1 MSRLPFWSARAFGV
15 RLRSAEAS
23 SEASDGRRDHRPAPS
38 CRSVPSAETRPG
50 VQKGVPPA
58 LVPVSR
64 CFGLGIRALAPRRAP
79 QNDLNARTWTGV
91 GAGGAG
97 RVCLPGREAQL
108 RPETLSAS
116 ASSSDVAPVVVAGK
130 SAVVSA
136 GDDEGRI
143 STRGLAAAALAL
155 KEELLAEF
163 GRCLVADVTSAVVG
177 AFAGRRSHSQG
188 ARDGACSP

>member
-1 MSRLPFWSARAFGV
+1 M
-15 RLRSAEAS
+15 
-23 SEASDGRRDHRPAPS
+23 
-38 CRSVPSAETRPG
+38 
-50 VQKGVPPA
+50 
-58 LVPVSR
+58 
-64 CFGLGIRALAPRRAP
+64 
-79 QNDLNARTWTGV
+79 GV

-116 ASSSDVAPVVVAGK
+116 ASSSNAAPVVVAGK
-130 SAVVSA
+130 SDVVSAVVSA

-143 STRGLAAAALAL
+143 STRGLATAALAL

-163 GRCLVADVTSAVVG
+163 GRCLVADVPSAVVG

>member
-1 MSRLPFWSARAFGV
+1 MRYG
-15 RLRSAEAS
+15 
-23 SEASDGRRDHRPAPS
+23 G
-38 CRSVPSAETRPG
+38 
-50 VQKGVPPA
+50 PPA

-79 QNDLNARTWTGV
+79 QNDLNARTWTRV

-116 ASSSDVAPVVVAGK
+116 ASSSNVAPVVVAGK
-130 SAVVSA
+130 TDVVSAVVSA

-143 STRGLAAAALAL
+143 RTRGLAAAALAL
-155 KEELLAEF
+155 KEELLVEF
-163 GRCLVADVTSAVVG
+163 GRCLVADVSNAVVG